1 MENPLI
7 LLLRLEG
14 PLQSWGERAR
24 WDYRDTAAMPTKS
37 GIIGM
42 LACALGK
49 PRHDSLLLEMDEK
62 LRMGVRM
69 DRSGPIMTDYQT
81 TSGTI
86 GTADGGQRGKKNEES
101 TIQSWR
107 QYLQDTAFL
116 VAISGEPELLQK
128 CADALKRPVWPV
140 FLGRKS
146 CVPTR
151 PIYDRLTNDYTS
163 IEDAIRNY
171 PISEISD
178 TNRELLCEIED
189 LHDGQYYRRDKILG
203 TPIRTF
209 GDRRIKIFSVPPV
222 LGKGVKK

>member
-1 MENPLI
+1 MANPLI

-37 GIIGM
+37 GIIGL

-49 PRHDSLLLEMDEK
+49 PRFDPLLLEMDEK

-69 DRSGPIMTDYQT
+69 DRSGPITIDYQT
-81 TSGTI
+81 VSGI
-86 GTADGGQRGKKNEES
+86 IRTADGGQRGKKGEVS

-116 VAISGEPELLQK
+116 VALSGEPELLQR
-128 CADALKRPVWPV
+128 CAAALKKPVWPIY
-140 FLGRKS
+140 LGRKS

-151 PIYDRLTNDYTS
+151 PVFEGLTRDYTS
-163 IEDAIRNY
+163 IEDALRNY
-171 PISEISD
+171 PISEIGD
-178 TNRELLCEIED
+178 PDRELLCEIEVLD
-189 LHDGQYYRRDKILG
+189 DGRYHRRDKILG

-209 GDRRIKIFSVPPV
+209 GDRRINVLSVAPV
-222 LGKGVKK
+222 LARR

>member
-1 MENPLI
+1 MDNPLI

-49 PRHDSLLLEMDEK
+49 PRYDPLLPEMDEK
-62 LRMGVRM
+62 LQMGVRLE
-69 DRSGPIMTDYQT
+69 RSGPIATDYQT
-81 TSGTI
+81 VSGTI
-86 GTADGGQRGKKNEES
+86 RTADGGQRGKRNEGS

-116 VAISGEPELLQK
+116 VALGGESELLQR
-128 CADALKRPVWPV
+128 CAAALKKPVWPI

-151 PIYDRLTNDYTS
+151 PVFEGLTRDFTS

-171 PISEISD
+171 PISEIGD
-178 TNRELLCEIED
+178 TDRELLCEIEAVD
-189 LHDGQYYRRDKILG
+189 DGRYYRRDKILE

-209 GDRRIKIFSVPPV
+209 GDRRIKILSVAPV
-222 LGKGVKK
+222 LARR